1 MTLPEVDR
9 ILACGQAAVRAHAL
23 QQALAL
29 RGWRV
34 DARSVIDASELTLAL
49 AERDWSLV
57 LVQPSAALPSGLVL
71 EQVRARDARVPILIA
86 PESGGS
92 GPTEDEDDWDPEP
105 AARLVARELRRRR
118 RATWQE
124 RLRALGD
131 PLLELLELPV
141 AVVDAEAR
149 VVAAS
154 VAFGRLEA
162 ELPEPDGGG
171 PFELDALLGAGPF
184 ALPSSGDRPS
194 AAPLGLQAR
203 LRASDEA
210 GRELELPLR
219 HRPSQHVRLRV
230 RTLRSASLPGPGPHR
245 LVLLGETGHVLQVE
259 RQLRA
264 QQRLEAVGRVA
275 AGVAHDVNNMLAV
288 VQSAATI
295 LGDEDLSGEDRREIL
310 DEVWAATDR
319 SAKVVRHL
327 LAYARRGYT
336 QPIALDLGALVAAAQ
351 PLLERHVGSR
361 GRLEIGLADTP
372 LVVRADWSQIEQV
385 LMNLVFNAV
394 DAAGERAP
402 EVAVRLQ
409 AELLDE
415 FYGEDKPAEVPPGEY
430 ACLTVSDR
438 GEGIAAEHR
447 PHLFEPFFT
456 TRGDRGGTGL
466 GLSTVY
472 GIVKA
477 TGGFVWVYSERGRGT
492 TIKVYLPLAD
502 GVPERPPR
510 PPSTPPR
517 ALPGERVLVVEDRGS
532 VRRSTSR
539 ALREAGYETVE
550 ARSLA
555 EARARLETGP
565 EPHLVLTDFGLPDGT
580 GEELIGWA
588 RRRQPGLAVCLATGL
603 VPAGLDCPHLE
614 KPYSGDPLLE
624 VVRRALDARPDA
636 RRT

>member
-1 MTLPEVDR
+1 MTLPEVER
-9 ILACGQAAVRAHAL
+9 ILACGAAPRHARAL
-23 QQALAL
+23 DEAL
-29 RGWRV
+29 RRRGWHV
-34 DARSVIDASELTLAL
+34 AACSAIDASELADAL
-49 AERDWSLV
+49 AAHDWSLV
-57 LVQPSAALPSGLVL
+57 LVQPSDALPSGLVL

-86 PESGGS
+86 PEPGHPEPRRS
-92 GPTEDEDDWDPEP
+92 EADLDPEP
-105 AARLVARELRRRR
+105 SARLVARELRRRR
-118 RATWQE
+118 RATWQQRLE
-124 RLRALGD
+124 RLGD
-131 PLLELLELPV
+131 PLVERLELPV
-141 AVVDAEAR
+141 AVVDADGR

-154 VAFGRLEA
+154 AAFGRLEA

-171 PFELDALLGAGPF
+171 PFALDALLGPEPS
-184 ALPSSGDRPS
+184 ALPSPDGRSRPV
-194 AAPLGLQAR
+194 PGLQAR
-203 LRASDEA
+203 LRAGDEA
-210 GRELELPLR
+210 GFELELPLC

-230 RTLRSASLPGPGPHR
+230 RPLRSTELPGPAPHR
-245 LVLLGETGHVLQVE
+245 IVLLSETGHVVQVE

-295 LGDEDLSGEDRREIL
+295 LGDDDLSGEDRREIL

-336 QPIALDLGALVAAAQ
+336 QPIALDLGALVAGAQ

-361 GRLEIGLADTP
+361 GRLEIALPAAP

-394 DAAGERAP
+394 DAAGDRAP

-409 AELLDE
+409 SEALDE
-415 FYGEDKPAEVPPGEY
+415 SYGEDKPAEVPPGEY

-456 TRGDRGGTGL
+456 TRGERGGTGL

-472 GIVKA
+472 GVVKA
-477 TGGFVWVYSERGRGT
+477 TGGFVWVYSEPGRGT
-492 TIKVYLPLAD
+492 TIKVYLPLAG
-502 GVPERPPR
+502 GVPEQPPR
-510 PPSTPPR
+510 PPSRPPR
-517 ALPGERVLVVEDRGS
+517 ARPGERVLVVEDRGS

-539 ALREAGYETVE
+539 ALREAGYEAVE
-550 ARSLA
+550 VGSLA
-555 EARARLETGP
+555 EARARLETAP
-565 EPHLVLTDFGLPDGT
+565 PPHLVLTDFGLPDGT
-580 GEELIGWA
+580 GVELIDWVRG
-588 RRRQPGLAVCLATGL
+588 RRPAIAVCLATGL

-614 KPYSGDPLLE
+614 KPYSGDALLE
-624 VVRRALDARPDA
+624 VVRRSLDAGA
-636 RRT
+636 RSGPG